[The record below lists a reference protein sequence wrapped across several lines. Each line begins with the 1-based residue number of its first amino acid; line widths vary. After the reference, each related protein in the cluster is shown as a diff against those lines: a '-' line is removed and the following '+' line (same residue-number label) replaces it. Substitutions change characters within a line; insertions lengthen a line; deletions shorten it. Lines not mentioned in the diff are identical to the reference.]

1 MVEFAGGPELDELVQ
16 PALAAAHRALN
27 RLEPEDLPAALRP
40 VRAASMK
47 RTLPPPLRKTLMVH
61 LDEPWL
67 RTLAL
72 EELGAGES
80 RSDLASKL
88 FLVRDSGWKE
98 ALAELAAQD
107 FQRSQEDRI
116 AALERDLTRERW
128 KNDQLSRRLAEAER
142 RAQGAIDADQAHR
155 RADEM
160 SARLAAL
167 QRRIRELEATLNQH
181 AIESRRLAE
190 HLTEADDRI
199 SYLRGRLGQADTAEA
214 VGDETGRTFGRG
226 TSEETARM
234 LDGLM
239 EVLRPSPDPP
249 QHKPVEPERIA
260 LPAGVSPDSAEAIDW
275 LLTVRRRLVLVVDGH
290 NIAHDLN
297 ASPGR
302 SARDRVVAEVA
313 RLRRLA
319 DGPIAA
325 IVFFDTSHEAEAHT
339 NFGVSVRYVTDADEA
354 IEAFVAQA
362 DSPTV
367 VVSTDKEVRERARAH
382 GAIGLWGLA
391 LSRWI
396 QRR

>member
-1 MVEFAGGPELDELVQ
+1 MEESAGGTEIDELVQ

-27 RLEPEDLPAALRP
+27 RLEPEDVPAALRP

-61 LDEPWL
+61 LDELWL

-80 RSDLASKL
+80 RADVASHL
-88 FLVRDSGWKE
+88 FLVRDAGWKE
-98 ALAELAAQD
+98 ALAELASAD
-107 FQRSQEDRI
+107 VERSQEDRI
-116 AALERDLTRERW
+116 ASLERDLARERR
-128 KNDQLSRRLAEAER
+128 KNDELSRRLAEAER

-160 SARLAAL
+160 SGRITAL
-167 QRRIRELEATLNQH
+167 RRRIRELEATLDQH
-181 AIESRRLAE
+181 AAESRRLAE
-190 HLTEADDRI
+190 HLAEADDRI
-199 SYLRGRLGQADTAEA
+199 AYLRSRLGQGGTAEQ
-214 VGDETGRTFGRG
+214 VGSETGHMFGRG
-226 TSEETARM
+226 TPEQTARM

-239 EVLRPSPDPP
+239 EALRPSPDAPP
-249 QHKPVEPERIA
+249 HEPVEPERLA
-260 LPAGVSPDSAEAIDW
+260 LPVGVSPDSAEAIDW
-275 LLTVRRRLVLVVDGH
+275 LLTLRRRLVLVVDGH
-290 NIAHDLN
+290 NVAHDL
-297 ASPGR
+297 AIPGR

-325 IVFFDTSHEAEAHT
+325 IVFFDTSHAAEAHA
-339 NFGVSVRYVTDADEA
+339 NFGVSVRYVADADDA

-362 DSPTV
+362 DAPTV

-382 GAIGLWGLA
+382 GSIGLWGLA